1 MYSTAIQQ
9 AAMSQSKAAIV
20 EAFSRFC
27 VLQDMRSHPIWVCD
41 RTLQRV
47 LFILVDDSLRASP
60 EAWARYFLLSA
71 QPDHPELYVDLP
83 ECRLQ
88 PVIDEI
94 SDRGS
99 EIGREMRVIYAQM
112 IARQLEAEIVN
123 FLRTPNP
130 QSERFLTAYLQ
141 TACWYAARHFYH
153 NKIQGSSL
161 RFGYGLEDCFQTA
174 NEQASQPLKLL
185 QSFQTEQETATI
197 KTYAEKALKGILQE
211 TVECGLLKNE
221 SDWKILRYLS
231 KKELVKALELSQ
243 NEQIPHNLLLWY
255 CFKEIYQTKQ
265 IRQNR
270 LVPPTD
276 DQIQQICDRYNHRC
290 PEFKLLPIRPETV
303 LPDLETIA
311 QTIRA
316 YRAPSAVLSRI
327 QPERVTVDPLVELMM
342 SEELRQMRAIAH
354 QAFSELPELVQK
366 TLRLWFGLEFN
377 HAEILKLLGSQ
388 LGIQKQ
394 YQLSRRIKQY
404 RILLLKAVTE
414 KLNLE
419 MLDKLRRGK
428 EAEVLMNQLL
438 EKIDAYLTENCKA
451 YFYRPLNQV
460 LEKFQP
466 NEKILLQ
473 AYYRQRLDLL
483 EIKQQVSITSDAIL
497 PIVEILIQ
505 FLRSHLS
512 QWIQETLD
520 LDLTSCESIAP
531 KLDHWIET
539 WLCTDATFAI

>member
-27 VLQDMRSHPIWVCD
+27 VLHETHPQPLWVCD
-41 RTLQRV
+41 RMLQRA

-88 PVIDEI
+88 PVIDAI
-94 SDRGS
+94 SDRAAQ
-99 EIGREMRVIYAQM
+99 IGREIRVIYAQM
-112 IARQLEAEIVN
+112 IARQLESEVVN
-123 FLRTPNP
+123 FLRSPNP

-141 TACWYAARHFYH
+141 TACWYAARHFYY

-161 RFGYGLEDCFQTA
+161 RYGYGLEDCFQIA

-185 QSFQTEQETATI
+185 QSFQIEQENATI
-197 KTYAEKALKGILQE
+197 KTYAEKALKGVLQE

-221 SDWKILRYLS
+221 SNWKILRYLS
-231 KKELVKALELSQ
+231 KRELVKALELNQ
-243 NEQIPHNLLLWY
+243 NLQVSHYLLVWY

-265 IRQNR
+265 TRQNR
-270 LVPPTD
+270 LAPPTD
-276 DQIQQICDRYNHRC
+276 EQIQQICDRYNHRC
-290 PEFKLLPIRPETV
+290 SEFNLFPLTV
-303 LPDLETIA
+303 EVILPDLEAIA
-311 QTIRA
+311 QMIRA
-316 YRAPSAVLSRI
+316 YRAPNAVLSRI
-327 QPERVTVDPLVELMM
+327 QLDTVTGDPLSELMA

-354 QAFSELPELVQK
+354 QTFLELPELVQK

-377 HAEILKLLGSQ
+377 HTEILKLLGTQ

-419 MLDKLRRGK
+419 MLDKLRKGK
-428 EAEVLMNQLL
+428 EAEALINQLL
-438 EKIDAYLTENCKA
+438 EKVDAYLSEICKA
-451 YFYRPLNQV
+451 YFYRPLDQV

-483 EIKQQVSITSDAIL
+483 EIKQQFSITSDAIL

-512 QWIQETLD
+512 QWIQEMLD
-520 LDLTSCESIAP
+520 LDLTSCESISP
-531 KLDHWIET
+531 KLNHWIET